1 MNVKTKKAASKKRT
15 GVRPKRDRRK
25 NVTSPKTDD
34 YDFQPIIGNDGRL
47 VGLITDPDICDT
59 AVRNNL
65 LFQLNT
71 NTTVNSN
78 EVVTDEDLQSALHEL
93 LELELP
99 RVYVD
104 VAGGIVRHGI
114 R

>member
-1 MNVKTKKAASKKRT
+1 MNVKTKKAGIKKRT
-15 GVRPKRDRRK
+15 GAKRTRDRRK
-25 NVTSPKTDD
+25 NLTAPKTDD

-71 NTTVNSN
+71 EAAVSSS
-78 EVVTDEDLQSALHEL
+78 EIVTDENLQSALQEL

-99 RVYVD
+99 RIYVD